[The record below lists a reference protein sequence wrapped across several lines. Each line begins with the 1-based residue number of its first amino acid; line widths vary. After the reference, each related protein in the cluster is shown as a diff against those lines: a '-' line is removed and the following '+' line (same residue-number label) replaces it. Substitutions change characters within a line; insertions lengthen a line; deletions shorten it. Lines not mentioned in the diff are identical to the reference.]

1 MEDKETYEEMLK
13 RTNEPFQEIM
23 TYVKYKIVSCS
34 EGYKL
39 KQSKTEW
46 FYKVP
51 SKWSSVDYIACFI
64 WQARFKRWRYEV
76 SHRISDYLTDMRER
90 RIVKL
95 KEEGRD

>member
-1 MEDKETYEEMLK
+1 
-13 RTNEPFQEIM
+13 M

-39 KQSKTEW
+39 KQSKTGR
-46 FYKVP
+46 FYNVP
-51 SKWSSVDYIACFI
+51 SNWSSVDYTACFI
-64 WQARFKRWRYEV
+64 WQARLKRWGYEM
-76 SHRISDYLTDMRER
+76 SYRISDYLTDMRER

>member
-1 MEDKETYEEMLK
+1 
-13 RTNEPFQEIM
+13 M
-23 TYVKYKIVSCS
+23 TYVKYKIVSCL

-39 KQSKTEW
+39 KHSKTGW

-64 WQARFKRWRYEV
+64 WQARFKRWRYEM